1 MIANNS
7 VLTQESNSFTITQFY
22 YSPQTTLPPDNKNLQ
37 SLYGFISYADAWN
50 KPVFSSNTAET
61 IVKYNAAILQ
71 NSNILQ
77 LPDAITLNDFTVGQK
92 VYGDGLPEN
101 TYIQSLNEEE
111 FYVTL
116 NNKSTVS
123 NIGEYSF
130 IGFVQNNKVTLYDEN
145 NVLSDINGFYNDCGI
160 RIDVLNIP
168 GELVYERNI
177 IDYNAETKTITVDE
191 PFYDYPLIN
200 SSSSIQLFYNNK
212 NPPPPEDT
220 IKYKKQVFRNMFYLK
235 KITSNNISPV
245 VRRINWAS
253 GTVYDYYKDDINLYK
268 KDENGMP
275 LLKFYI
281 INRFNQVFK
290 CLWNNNGG
298 QSLVEPYFVAG
309 NFDDNTN
316 VFYDPDDGYKWKYM
330 YTITYRDLQRFMD
343 DKWMPVSVTTPPD
356 YVASLEKAGGIEAIN
371 VTNSG
376 ENYDTSVAVVD
387 VVITGD
393 GTGATAYAE
402 IDTETKTI
410 QNIVVKSP
418 GKDYTEATV
427 IISSLQGNNA
437 IAFASISPIG
447 GNGSDILTELG
458 CDRMMVTFMLEGSE
472 DNKLPTDMQIRQ
484 IGLLSS
490 PIATSTYPYVAN
502 AESYSISTDI
512 IVSNGFGTYQD
523 GEIIYQ
529 TPDNANIANATFTAT
544 CVNFEAAPNKIRA
557 VNIKGIPTNGS
568 SIYGYNSG
576 TVRTLLQTFSPDLIK
591 YTGHIIHIE
600 NREEIQR
607 SNDGMEL
614 FRLVLKF

>member
-7 VLTQESNSFTITQFY
+7 ILTQESNSFTLTQFY
-22 YSPQTTLPPDNKNLQ
+22 YSPQAILPPDNKNLQ
-37 SLYGFISYADAWN
+37 SLYGFISYADVWN
-50 KPVFSSNTAET
+50 KPIFSSNTAET
-61 IVKYNAAILQ
+61 IIKYNAAILQ

-77 LPDAITLNDFTVGQK
+77 LPDAITLNDFTIGQK

-101 TYIQSLNEEE
+101 TYIETINEEE

-116 NNKSTVS
+116 NNNSIST
-123 NIGEYSF
+123 NIGEYTF
-130 IGFVQNNKVTLYDEN
+130 VGFVENNKVTLYDEN
-145 NVLSDINGFYNDCGI
+145 NVLSNINGFYNDCGI
-160 RIDVLNIP
+160 KIDVLNVP
-168 GELVYERNI
+168 GELVYERDV
-177 IDYNAETKTITVDE
+177 IDYDAETKTITVDE

-200 SSSSIQLFYNNK
+200 SSSSVQLFYNNK

-220 IKYKKQVFRNMFYLK
+220 IKYKKQVFKNMFYLK

-245 VRRINWAS
+245 VKRINWTS
-253 GTVYDYYKDDINLYK
+253 GTVYDYYRDDIDLYK
-268 KDENGMP
+268 KDEDGTP

-298 QSLVEPYFVAG
+298 QSLIEPYFVAG

-343 DKWMPVSVTTPPD
+343 DNWMPVSITTPPD
-356 YVASLEKAGGIEAIN
+356 YVASLEKAGGIEVIN

-376 ENYDTSVAVVD
+376 ENYDTSVAPVD
-387 VVITGD
+387 VIITGD

-402 IDTETKTI
+402 VDTETKTI
-410 QNIVVKSP
+410 QNIVVRTP

-427 IISSLQGNNA
+427 AISSLQGTGA
-437 IAFASISPIG
+437 TAFPSISPIG
-447 GNGSDILTELG
+447 GNGSDVLTELA
-458 CDRMMVTFMLEGSE
+458 CDRIMVTFMLEGSE
-472 DNKLPTDMQIRQ
+472 ENKLPTDMQIRQ
-484 IGLLSS
+484 LGLLSS

-502 AESYSISTDI
+502 AESYSISTDV

-544 CVNFEAAPNKIRA
+544 CVNFEAAPNKIRV
-557 VNIKGIPTNGS
+557 VNTKGTPVNGS

-576 TVRTLLQTFSPDLIK
+576 TVRTLLQTFNPDLIK